1 MYFTCLIVQ
10 LKINLICKK
19 EKIFNFTKSDDLWSR
34 VSNTWE
40 YSSFLFCLM
49 LIFSSYLNSLFW
61 MIHFPKYEI
70 LSVVLHF
77 HIIKLF

>member
-1 MYFTCLIVQ
+1 MYFTCIIVQ

-40 YSSFLFCLM
+40 YSSFLFL
-49 LIFSSYLNSLFW
+49 FNAYLQFISEQFILDDSLSK
-61 MIHFPKYEI
+61 I
-70 LSVVLHF
+70 
-77 HIIKLF
+77 

>member
-40 YSSFLFCLM
+40 YSSYLFLFNA
-49 LIFSSYLNSLFW
+49 YLQFISEQFILDDSLSK
-61 MIHFPKYEI
+61 I
-70 LSVVLHF
+70 
-77 HIIKLF
+77 

>member
-40 YSSFLFCLM
+40 YSSFLFL
-49 LIFSSYLNSLFW
+49 FNAYLQFISEQFILDDSLSK
-61 MIHFPKYEI
+61 I
-70 LSVVLHF
+70 
-77 HIIKLF
+77 